1 MYSERQKQM
10 LGAITRRL
18 GLAEPEP
25 GAVIVEQSPSYIDS
39 VIETADFAVAA
50 VGAVGSTVV
59 KIGERRG
66 LGSQQV
72 HIDRRHAQLLFNEAA
87 YFFFLSKRLAVRSRA
102 RLHAG

>member
-10 LGAITRRL
+10 LGAITRGL

-39 VIETADFAVAA
+39 VIETADFAAA
-50 VGAVGSTVV
+50 ALGAVGSAVV

-66 LGSQQV
+66 LGSRSAFSPRQLV
-72 HIDRRHAQLLFNEAA
+72 RAHRLLTDLHREDRTISQITP
-87 YFFFLSKRLAVRSRA
+87 SS
-102 RLHAG
+102 